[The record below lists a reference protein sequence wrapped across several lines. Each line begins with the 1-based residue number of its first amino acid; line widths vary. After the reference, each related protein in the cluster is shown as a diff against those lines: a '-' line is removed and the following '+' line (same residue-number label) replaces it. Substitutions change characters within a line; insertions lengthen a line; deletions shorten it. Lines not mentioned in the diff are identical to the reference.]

1 MWDRV
6 GGLRTLVLGTPGAS
20 RDRLNELVLAGRKVA
35 TAGLYEIEYVGEDE
49 PVETVGER
57 LVLLDSAE
65 APIGLVEVTRVETY
79 PFLEVPWEFA
89 AAEGEGDQTIEEWQK
104 GHRDWFAA
112 EGTPIRE
119 DDLMV
124 CLWFDLLD
132 EAPPARS

>member
-89 AAEGEGDQTIEEWQK
+89 AAEG
-104 GHRDWFAA
+104 
-112 EGTPIRE
+112 TPIRE

-124 CLWFDLLD
+124 CLWFYLLD
-132 EAPPARS
+132 EVPPARS